1 MGGWGDWAGDWSDWG
16 GDRSDWGADWG
27 ADYAYMAL
35 LTGAERRMLYTP
47 YEPPKQE
54 PYRAKKSKS
63 WFEDVFGRV
72 TGAFRFRE
80 VTGATVFGDARMLD
94 PFFSSLR
101 AGIPALTIFEAA
113 TGVSKGMEYHRTLEE
128 YRNKV
133 SGLQERK
140 KSIERLMEQGV
151 QQGKAEWVTEDGE
164 RKLVVKDEKLYNLLE
179 DMISRYNY
187 AAEEAGR
194 LEEKL
199 KSMEKE
205 ITPPYSA
212 RDYPVIGKQLY
223 EAEKSAVEWLREKT
237 GPFGAA
243 GQFVSGVGAGIIGLV
258 ETPAFLS
265 SLVTKPETIGA
276 SMTVHALENPA
287 EFAGTLVGAAIG
299 GKAVGFA
306 VGRGA
311 GVIGRGVETVR
322 SALTEPRPVKQTV
335 IVGGEVVYEG
345 KPLNRPLIT
354 ESTRIVDMEPVNI
367 RVEKS
372 AVEYQGFRAEMTEVE
387 SGVTAKTL
395 RKGKIFEEE
404 EVATVYETKKGAEL
418 NVAATPVRAAKVETV
433 EPAWKITLRK
443 PAEIKTIT
451 EYQSV
456 IGKLKGE
463 KHVVVSETRGGE
475 TTATLFK
482 NLRSNVAEEIYISL
496 PEDLELIYRGE
507 IGGVKTVRISAE
519 TVKRIKS
526 KVLEEF
532 ELPESDTAVI
542 TRPKSETK
550 VRPKTPF
557 KIDSVVRERLERARA
572 AREAK
577 EAKEGTKAEAE
588 ARTTTIKRQEGAIYV
603 PRTVTDVT
611 ADVAADVVATPKTT
625 PKTSPILPA
634 LSLTGPQ
641 MRLPALTVFRPN
653 IQLRPEDVYE
663 PISKPKPE
671 LKPKP
676 EEETKEFP
684 IISIVPYVAPIV
696 GGIPKVEPKVTPVVE
711 PRVEPRVEPVTISL
725 PAPTPPFYLPMLTLP
740 QFPSGG
746 RLPPTGRGGGKDWW
760 TGLMAGFNVLSRY
773 ELAGLAE
780 GRKGVHMLIPEIA
793 RPYWERFLLSPGF
806 ASIPVAQQMVGRKG
820 RRKKRGKKKK
830 RKRRR

>member
-1 MGGWGDWAGDWSDWG
+1 MGSWGDWSGDWSDWSR
-16 GDRSDWGADWG
+16 DWSDWGADWG

-35 LTGAERRMLYTP
+35 LTGAERRMLYEP

-113 TGVSKGMEYHRTLEE
+113 TGVSKGLEYHRTLEE
-128 YRNKV
+128 YRKKV

-164 RKLVVKDEKLYNLLE
+164 RKLVVKDEELYNELE
-179 DMISRYNY
+179 DTISRYNY

-199 KSMEKE
+199 RSMEKE

-212 RDYPVIGKQLY
+212 RDYPAIGKQLY
-223 EAEKSAVEWLREKT
+223 EAEKSAVEWLRERT
-237 GPFGAA
+237 GSFGAA

-335 IVGGEVVYEG
+335 IVGGKVVYEG

-418 NVAATPVRAAKVETV
+418 NVEATPVRAAKVETV

-443 PAEIKTIT
+443 PAEIRVIT
-451 EYQSV
+451 EYQSIVDRLRGRKDVV
-456 IGKLKGE
+456 I
-463 KHVVVSETRGGE
+463 SETRGGE

-482 NLRSNVAEEIYISL
+482 NLRVR
-496 PEDLELIYRGE
+496 RGE
-507 IGGVKTVRISAE
+507 VEDVRVAGISAE
-519 TVKRIKS
+519 TVKRVKS

-532 ELPESDTAVI
+532 EMPEFDTAVI
-542 TRPKSETK
+542 TKPKPKTK
-550 VRPKTPF
+550 PEIKPKTPF
-557 KIDSVVRERLERARA
+557 KIDNVIKERLERARA

-577 EAKEGTKAEAE
+577 EGTKAEAE
-588 ARTTTIKRQEGAIYV
+588 TITIKRQEGAIYV

-611 ADVAADVVATPKTT
+611 AEVTADVVATPKTT
-625 PKTSPILPA
+625 PKTTFPMPA

-684 IISIVPYVAPIV
+684 IISLVPYVAPIV

-725 PAPTPPFYLPMLTLP
+725 PAPTPPFYMLMLALP

-746 RLPPTGRGGGKDWW
+746 RLPLTDRGGGKDWW
-760 TGLMAGFNVLSRY
+760 TGLMASFNVLSRY
-773 ELAGLAE
+773 ELSGLAE
-780 GRKGVHMLIPEIA
+780 GRKGVHMLVPEIA
-793 RPYWERFLLSPGF
+793 RPYWERFLISAGF

-830 RKRRR
+830 KKRRR